1 MTFETVRFPSHG
13 VELHGW
19 LFPAAHDGLA
29 TAAGRPCAVMA
40 HGLAGTKDSGLEAF
54 AVELADAGLEVLAFD
69 YRGFGRS
76 AGEPRQVVS
85 VRGQLEDYR
94 AALSAAAALPGVDP
108 SRLVLWGT
116 SLAGGHVLTVAAGRE
131 DIAAVVALT
140 PMVDGLAAGRHALSS
155 HPPAQ
160 LVKST
165 LLGLRAKL
173 TPAGRPPVMMPVVGE
188 PGSTAALT
196 LEGLKERYLSIAGPS
211 WRNEIGAAVTTE
223 LGAHRPIKDAKD
235 VQCPVLVQIADF
247 DRSAPP
253 HAAAKAA
260 FLAHAEVRRYPCD
273 HFDVYEGGDWHDAA
287 VAHQVR
293 CLVRH
298 LAPSTVTAPS
308 AS

>member
-76 AGEPRQVVS
+76 
-85 VRGQLEDYR
+85 
-94 AALSAAAALPGVDP
+94 ALPGVDP